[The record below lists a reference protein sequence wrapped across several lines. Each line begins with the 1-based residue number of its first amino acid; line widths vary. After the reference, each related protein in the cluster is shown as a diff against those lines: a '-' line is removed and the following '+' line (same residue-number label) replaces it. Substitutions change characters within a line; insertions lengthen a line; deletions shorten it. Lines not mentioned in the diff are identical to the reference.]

1 MKLNFNKEMTMKNV
15 FLCLTFIAALFVSA
29 CGGSGGGSTGGGSPA
44 TAPSAPT
51 GVMLAVADT
60 QITPTWVAVTD
71 ATSYNAYYRTTTG
84 VTIANGTKIANATS
98 GAPITSLTNGTPY
111 YVVVT
116 AVNANGESALS
127 SEVSATPA
135 VAAPTGVTAT
145 AGNGQA
151 TVGWSAVTGA
161 TSYNVYYGTVAGVTT
176 ANQTKVIGATSGSA
190 ITGLVN
196 GTMYYFVV
204 TAVNATSE
212 SSVSTEVNATP
223 VAPPPPPSA
232 PTGVSIAN
240 GNAQV
245 TLTWPNV
252 TGATSY
258 NVYYKTTTG
267 VTIANG
273 TKITN
278 TSSGTALTGFTNG
291 TAYYFVVVAV
301 NAGGESAV
309 SGEVGATPQAPA
321 VGVSSGLTISG
332 GNGQVTLGWS
342 AVTGASSY
350 NVYYGTTAG
359 VTVANGTK
367 VTGAT
372 SGSAIINLTNG
383 TKHYFVVTAMSNA
396 DTIENPASAEIS
408 ATPQGIPNLVG
419 GAIQTPLTL
428 AGTVATVPTKV
439 NGVAA
444 SLGYGNTGIM
454 SSFGITTDG
463 TNLYVSTSSNQNGS
477 LLTYW
482 VALYQKVVIATG
494 ETTTMISETNP
505 GGFLNGGKAPVNS
518 NAITTDGNN
527 LYAAGFR
534 FGATTCWQ
542 CYGGYTIKMGLA
554 TGKATDIATDFIPVI
569 GGLSPPSFPFA
580 GGTTMDGAN
589 LYLTDPTTNTIQK
602 VVIATGAV
610 TTIAGT
616 AGLSGTTDATGAV
629 ARFNNPNGITTDG
642 INLYVADT
650 GNNLIRKIVIA
661 DGTVTTVAGGFLG
674 LTYDGTGTGARFTA
688 PRGITTDGTNL
699 YVADSGAHAIRKV
712 VIASGVV
719 TTIAGSYGVAG
730 NTNGTGSAALFNEPR
745 SIATDGTS
753 LYVADYT
760 NGVIRKIQ

>member
-1 MKLNFNKEMTMKNV
+1 MKHLNLLFA
-15 FLCLTFIAALFVSA
+15 LTTALFISA
-29 CGGSGGGSTGGGSPA
+29 CGGGSTPPA
-44 TAPSAPT
+44 PTAPAAPA
-51 GVMLAVADT
+51 GVTVTAGNT
-60 QITPTWVAVTD
+60 QITPGWTADTG
-71 ATSYNAYYRTTTG
+71 ATSYNIYYRTSAG
-84 VTIANGTKIANATS
+84 VTIANGTKVANTT
-98 GAPITSLTNGTPY
+98 GGTPITGLVNGTTY
-111 YVVVT
+111 YLAVT
-116 AVNANGESALS
+116 ALNDIGESALS
-127 SEVSATPA
+127 SEVSAVPA
-135 VAAPTGVTAT
+135 LAAPTGVSAA
-145 AGNGQA
+145 AGNNQI
-151 TVGWSAVTGA
+151 TVSWTAAAGA
-161 TSYNVYYGTVAGVTT
+161 TSYNIYYGTAAGVTN

-196 GTMYYFVV
+196 ATKYYVVV
-204 TAVNATSE
+204 TSLNASGE
-212 SSVSTEVNATP
+212 SVVSSEVNATP

-232 PTGVSIAN
+232 PKGVSIAS

-245 TLTWPNV
+245 TLTWQAV

-258 NVYYKTTTG
+258 NVYYRTTPG

-278 TSSGTALTGFTNG
+278 TSSGTPIINLTNG
-291 TAYYFVVVAV
+291 TAYYFVVVAAG
-301 NAGGESAV
+301 AGGEGAES
-309 SGEVGATPQAPA
+309 SEVGVTPQAPA
-321 VGVSSGLTISG
+321 VGVPSGLTISG

-342 AVTGASSY
+342 AVTGATSY

-359 VTVANGTK
+359 VTVANSTK

-372 SGSAIINLTNG
+372 SGSPIINLTNG
-383 TKHYFVVTAMSNA
+383 TQYYFVVTAMSNSN
-396 DTIENPASAEIS
+396 TIENPASAEIS
-408 ATPQGIPNLVG
+408 ATPQGILNLMG

-428 AGTVATVPTKV
+428 AGTVTTFATTV

-444 SLGYGNTGIM
+444 SLGYASTGIM

-505 GGFLNGGKAPVNS
+505 GGFLNGGVAPVNS

-534 FGATTCWQ
+534 FGATTCWS

-569 GGLSPPSFPFA
+569 GGLSARSFA

-589 LYLTDPTTNTIQK
+589 IYLTDPTTNTIQK

-616 AGLSGTTDATGAV
+616 AGLFGTTDATGAA
-629 ARFNNPNGITTDG
+629 ARFNNPAGITTDG
-642 INLYVADT
+642 TNLYVADT
-650 GNNLIRKIVIA
+650 GNNLIRKVVIA

-674 LTYDGTGTGARFTA
+674 LTYDGTGAGARFTA
-688 PRGITTDGTNL
+688 PQGITTDGTNV
-699 YVADSGAHAIRKV
+699 YVADTGAHAIRKI

-719 TTIAGSYGVAG
+719 TTIAGSYGIAG
-730 NTNGTGSAALFNEPR
+730 NTDGTGSAATFNAPR
-745 SIATDGTS
+745 SITTDGTS
-753 LYVADYT
+753 LYVADYS